1 MTPRSRM
8 AATLLSGVFALMA
21 SNAVH
26 AQGEAPKSWLADLDG
41 DGVDERIEA
50 RFTGRNDQGKFY
62 HLVVLDKDGEALWT
76 GPKAMDEE
84 NPLVFGEWHY
94 GISMPQAVGDVD
106 ADEKVE
112 LIAPAPQSDVS
123 PTAFR
128 VLRWDGKGFKPVR
141 VAQLLETPRDSDRFP
156 WAETEEYEGRWISAF
171 ESIEPGNTATVE
183 ITEYRSGATGK
194 QGVAM
199 VGLDA
204 KGMGLRK
211 WLKPLKAVGGE
222 EPEPEKPADAGKP
235 SGGKVL
241 ATYMCQLGPEDMRSS
256 TGERLTSLRD
266 VLAQDRA
273 NYHRF
278 KIRHRRD
285 MQDEDY
291 FSTPERRQHF
301 SKVPVNVSK
310 RALELINQGN
320 ATVVVTAYPDR
331 VDVRIDGE

>member
-1 MTPRSRM
+1 MTIRSRM
-8 AATLLSGVFALMA
+8 TATLAAGAFVLL
-21 SNAVH
+21 
-26 AQGEAPKSWLADLDG
+26 AQTTVRAQDESPKSWLADLDG

-50 RFTGRNDQGKFY
+50 RFTGRSDIGKFY

-76 GPKAMDEE
+76 GPKAMDED
-84 NPLVFGEWHY
+84 NRLVFGEWHF
-94 GISMPQAVGDVD
+94 GVSMPQAVGDVD
-106 ADEKVE
+106 ADGKVE

-141 VAQLLETPRDSDRFP
+141 VAQLMEKPRESDRFP
-156 WAETEEYEGRWISAF
+156 WADSEEYEGRWISAF

-183 ITEYRSGATGK
+183 ITEYAGGSSVK
-194 QGVAM
+194 SGVAI

-211 WLKPLKAVGGE
+211 WVKPLKTTSE
-222 EPEPEKPADAGKP
+222 EQPEPEQAANTGTASNAGI
-235 SGGKVL
+235 L
-241 ATYMCQLGPEDMRSS
+241 ANYMCQLGPEDMRSS

-285 MQDEDY
+285 MPDENY
-291 FSTPERRQHF
+291 FNTPERRQHF

-310 RALELINQGN
+310 RVLDLINQGN

-331 VDVRIDGE
+331 VDVKIDGE